1 MTRRTAISLSLLAP
15 AWALA
20 PASTSARLRGRL
32 VHSDGQPPILET
44 ADGRRFRLE
53 ADPESLAVL
62 HDERVRT
69 ELFEA
74 AGQPAPPDAFRLD
87 PIYRKAMF
95 VVRDGKPLVITYWCE
110 VCAIRT
116 YSPGRCQCCQDE
128 TAFDPRDPAL
138 EDQAR

>member
-1 MTRRTAISLSLLAP
+1 MTRRNAISLSLLAP

-20 PASTSARLRGRL
+20 LSDTPARLRGRL
-32 VHSDGQPPILET
+32 VHRPGEPPLLET
-44 ADGRRFRLE
+44 SDGRRLRLE
-53 ADPESLAVL
+53 ADPESIAVL
-62 HDERVRT
+62 QDDRVRP

-74 AGQPAPPDAFRLD
+74 VGAPLSPGAFRID

-95 VVRDGKPLVITYWCE
+95 VVRDGKSLVITYWCE

-116 YSPGRCQCCQDE
+116 YSPGKCQCCQDE

-138 EDQAR
+138 EDLAR